1 MFEANFNDPNVLAKC
16 TVEDQ
21 NLEDFHGKAVVV
33 SQTKLNTFQC
43 KKNKQTNDWTAIYIG
58 QYFAMFA
65 GEANNFHLIKD
76 FLDFDNLKFV
86 NDNEE

>member
-1 MFEANFNDPNVLAKC
+1 MLNSLHEYKKLLLLTKNS
-16 TVEDQ
+16 TVSPD
-21 NLEDFHGKAVVV
+21 
-33 SQTKLNTFQC
+33 SIY
-43 KKNKQTNDWTAIYIG
+43 WTAIYIG